1 MSARFV
7 FVKEQRL
14 QTMNTLA
21 VLLLAV
27 CMILAGCGQQVVKST
42 RQTPLTIENAPRN
55 EALLLDVGVLPFDAG
70 LDEVDDDDETVLAEV
85 RNAEAGYMA
94 TYLAGTIQRTAAWG
108 AVRVLPGNDVVIDV
122 TVTGKILYSDGER
135 LELLITVRDVSGREW
150 YSKEYEEI
158 VGKYSYEKR
167 RELKQ
172 EPFQGIYNRIANDML
187 VYQRKLTDQRLEELR
202 TISEIRFAREFS
214 PQAFDNYLV
223 TNRKGELELS
233 GLPPENDPQL
243 QRIRKIRE
251 RDYLFVDTMQEYYD
265 AFSRRMEV
273 PYHEWRANS
282 YGEILAVRELKRQS
296 RNRTI
301 AGVASII
308 GGIAAQTSDNRAT
321 RAAGAVAIGGGG
333 LLVKSG
339 LGKRDEVQMHVE
351 ALVELGQSLEAE
363 IEPQVIDL
371 EDRTITLTG
380 NVNSQYEQWKELL
393 DELYRAERGD
403 L

>member
-1 MSARFV
+1 MSARFT
-7 FVKEQRL
+7 FFSEQRL
-14 QTMNTLA
+14 QSMNALVA
-21 VLLLAV
+21 LLLV
-27 CMILAGCGQQVVKST
+27 SCLLLVGCGQQVVKST

-70 LDEVDDDDETVLAEV
+70 LDEVDDDDETVLAEI

-108 AVRVLPGNDVVIDV
+108 AVRVLPGSDVIIDV
-122 TVTGKILYSDGER
+122 TVAGKILHSDGER
-135 LELLITVRDVSGREW
+135 LELKVSVRDVSGREW
-150 YSKEYEEI
+150 FSKEYEEI

-172 EPFQGIYNRIANDML
+172 EPFQGIYNRVANDML
-187 VYQRKLTDQRLEELR
+187 VYQRKLSDQRLKELR
-202 TISEIRFAREFS
+202 TLSEIRFAREFS
-214 PQAFDNYLV
+214 PRAFESYLA
-223 TNRKGELELS
+223 TNRKGELELV

-243 QRIRKIRE
+243 QRIRKIRD
-251 RDYLFVDTMQEYYD
+251 RDYLFVDTIQEYYD
-265 AFSRRMEV
+265 TFSRRMEL

-282 YGEILAVRELKRQS
+282 YSEILAVRELKRQS

-308 GGIAAQTSDNRAT
+308 GGIAAQTSDSRAT

-339 LGKRDEVQMHVE
+339 LSKRDEVQMHVE

-380 NVNSQYEQWKELL
+380 NVHTQYEQWKELL
-393 DELYRAERGD
+393 DELHRAERGN